1 MKREI
6 RMNKAQYIMVGGF
19 LGAGKT
25 TAIIQI
31 AQLLAKQNFTVGLIT
46 NDQSQ
51 GLVDTTLTSSAGFPV
66 EEITGGCFCCKF
78 NSLVNAADR
87 LSKEKRPDMFLAEP
101 VGSCTD
107 LKATVDYPLRR
118 MYGSDYWI
126 APLSV
131 MVDPIRALRIL
142 KLEEGKSFS
151 EKVIYIYRKQ
161 LEEADIIVINKT
173 DIISAERL
181 QHLREAINDMF
192 SPADIVLMSA
202 RHGQGTEEWLKIINQ
217 AGSYKNKE
225 LEIDYDTYAE
235 GEALLGWLNCTAE
248 IVGIH
253 QFDGNLLLLN
263 LVNEVKDRIKGVAKE
278 IAHLKVTLIPSE
290 NGQDIGVVN
299 LVRNELDPE
308 ISFFLK
314 GDLNSGKLIFNL
326 RAECDPEILHS
337 IFLETCKSI
346 ENSKMVQ
353 LIVEHLEFFKP
364 GRPVP
369 THRLKPVEKTI

>member
-1 MKREI
+1 MT
-6 RMNKAQYIMVGGF
+6 KAQYIMVGGF

-31 AQLLAKQNFTVGLIT
+31 AELFAKQNLTVGLIT

-51 GLVDTTLTSSAGFPV
+51 GLVDTTMTSSTGFPV

-78 NSLVNAADR
+78 DSLVSAADR
-87 LSKEKRPDMFLAEP
+87 LSRDKRPNVFLAEP

-118 MYGSDYWI
+118 MYGNDYWI

-142 KLEEGKSFS
+142 DLEKGRSFS
-151 EKVIYIYRKQ
+151 DKVTYIYKKQ
-161 LEEADIIVINKT
+161 LEEADIIVINKI
-173 DIISAERL
+173 DLISAKRAKL
-181 QHLREAINDMF
+181 LREAIQELFN
-192 SPADIVLMSA
+192 PAHIVLMSA
-202 RHGQGTEEWLKIINQ
+202 RQGQGTQEWLEKINHSE
-217 AGSYKNKE
+217 SYKNMG

-248 IVGIH
+248 IKGNN
-253 QFDGNLLLLN
+253 QFDGNLFLLKL
-263 LVNEVKDRIKGVAKE
+263 LNEVKQRVKTVDKE

-308 ISFFLK
+308 ASFHLK
-314 GDLNSGKLIFNL
+314 ENLNAGELILNL

-337 IFLETCKSI
+337 IFLEACRAMEDS
-346 ENSKMVQ
+346 EE
-353 LIVEHLEFFKP
+353 VE
-364 GRPVP
+364 
-369 THRLKPVEKTI
+369 

>member
-1 MKREI
+1 MT
-6 RMNKAQYIMVGGF
+6 KAQYIMVGGF

-31 AQLLAKQNFTVGLIT
+31 AELFAKQNLTVGLIT

-51 GLVDTTLTSSAGFPV
+51 GLVDTTMTSSTGFPV

-78 NSLVNAADR
+78 DSLVSAADR
-87 LSKEKRPDMFLAEP
+87 LSRDKRPNVFLAEP

-118 MYGSDYWI
+118 MYGNDYWI

-142 KLEEGKSFS
+142 DLEKGRSFS
-151 EKVIYIYRKQ
+151 DKVTYIYKKQ
-161 LEEADIIVINKT
+161 LEEADIIVINKI
-173 DIISAERL
+173 DLISAKRAKL
-181 QHLREAINDMF
+181 LREAIQELFN
-192 SPADIVLMSA
+192 PAHIVLMSA
-202 RHGQGTEEWLKIINQ
+202 RQGQGTQEWLEKINHSE
-217 AGSYKNKE
+217 SYKNMG

-248 IVGIH
+248 IKGNN
-253 QFDGNLLLLN
+253 QFDGNLFLLKL
-263 LVNEVKDRIKGVAKE
+263 LNEVKQRVKTVDKE

-308 ISFFLK
+308 ASFHLK
-314 GDLNSGKLIFNL
+314 ENLNAGELILNL
-326 RAECDPEILHS
+326 RAECDPKILHS
-337 IFLETCKSI
+337 IFLEACRAMEDSEEVELII
-346 ENSKMVQ
+346 EH
-353 LIVEHLEFFKP
+353 IEFFKP

-369 THRLKPVEKTI
+369 THRLGPEEKTINVS

>member
-1 MKREI
+1 MT
-6 RMNKAQYIMVGGF
+6 KAQYVMVGGF

-25 TAIIQI
+25 TAIIQM
-31 AQLLAKQNFTVGLIT
+31 ARLLAKQNLTVGLIT

-51 GLVDTTLTSSAGFPV
+51 GLVDTTMTSSTGFPV

-78 NSLVNAADR
+78 DSLVSAADR
-87 LSKEKRPDMFLAEP
+87 LSKDKRPDVFLAEP

-142 KLEEGKSFS
+142 NLEKGRSFS
-151 EKVIYIYRKQ
+151 DKVTYIYNKQ
-161 LEEADIIVINKT
+161 LEEADIIVINKI
-173 DIISAERL
+173 DLISTKRVQLLKKTIQEVF
-181 QHLREAINDMF
+181 D
-192 SPADIVLMSA
+192 PAHIVLMSA
-202 RHGQGTEEWLKIINQ
+202 RQGQGTQEWLEGINHS
-217 AGSYKNKE
+217 GSYKNMGLE
-225 LEIDYDTYAE
+225 LDYDTYAE
-235 GEALLGWLNCTAE
+235 GEALLGWLNCTAQIE
-248 IVGIH
+248 GIG
-253 QFDGNLLLLN
+253 QFDGNLFLLKL
-263 LVNEVKDRIKGVAKE
+263 LNEVKHRVKSLDKE

-308 ISFFLK
+308 VSFHLK
-314 GDLNSGKLIFNL
+314 EKLNAGELILNL

-337 IFLETCKSI
+337 VFMETCKSM
-346 ENSKMVQ
+346 ENSERVK
-353 LIVEHLEFFKP
+353 LIIEHIEFFKP

-369 THRLKPVEKTI
+369 THRLEPEEQPTYVAQK